1 MPATT
6 YRTREPAHR
15 PLMRAVEQLGVS
27 VQGLA
32 IALEMDER
40 RLRGILN
47 GASCSAA
54 EFSVISLWL
63 AERGGDVERAW
74 ARHNLPKFV
83 LPTWQRLHGENT
95 PVVSPAPTYSPGPPE
110 LEPGS
115 TPPASLPS
123 APTPEEE
130 MFPMAIPRP
139 FLSFECLT
147 HFGLTDDPFDMPE
160 NGTIYRPPSLAHI
173 EKTLLRAAEGRQL
186 LALVGEPGSGKSTI
200 LRKVCTTLAARP
212 GCNLVRPGIFD
223 RGALTGESLATALM
237 RDAQL
242 VTQPKSRESRSQQLL
257 EMLTRRAA
265 AGELTCL
272 VIDEAHDIPDD
283 GLIAIKRLWDTV
295 GNPLGILLVGQP
307 LLKRRL
313 ANNEA
318 LREVTLRTRVV
329 DLPAFKAPEVQG
341 YLEWRFAQAGSKTLP
356 FTADAV
362 HALAKTGGAVPLSIN
377 NLAAA
382 AMNTAYRAGDK
393 LVSSQHIRAA

>member
-1 MPATT
+1 MPTDK
-6 YRTREPAHR
+6 
-15 PLMRAVEQLGVS
+15 PLLRAVERLGVPVS
-27 VQGLA
+27 ALA
-32 IALEMDER
+32 TTLQLDER
-40 RLRGILN
+40 RLRGILH
-47 GASCSAA
+47 GACCSAV
-54 EFSVISLWL
+54 EFHTVSCWL
-63 AERGGDVERAW
+63 AEHDVDIEAAW
-74 ARHNLPKFV
+74 AKHNLPKFV
-83 LPTWQRLHGENT
+83 LPTFLALRREGVT
-95 PVVSPAPTYSPGPPE
+95 PDPVSPKPNTQS
-110 LEPGS
+110 
-115 TPPASLPS
+115 
-123 APTPEEE
+123 PEEDVH
-130 MFPMAIPRP
+130 PMAIPRP
-139 FLSFECLT
+139 FLTYECLA

-160 NGTIYRPPSLAHI
+160 NGTIFRPPSLAHI

-200 LRKVCTTLAARP
+200 LRKVCATLAARP

-242 VTQPKSRESRSQQLL
+242 VTQPKSKESRSQQLL

-313 ANNEA
+313 ANNEV